1 MEGGAEDVGSEPWSI
16 EDLTESTAKNAKTT
30 AERVGE
36 DDECTFISSNL
47 VRPDRE
53 TELYAEEMAT
63 LFTRICQAITFTQR
77 YTKLQSIYR
86 QQALEDFETFMD
98 VMYDVWDSLGEL
110 PGDDDPASYRARTW
124 PRGPRY
130 DRIS

>member
-53 TELYAEEMAT
+53 TEL
-63 LFTRICQAITFTQR
+63 

>member
-47 VRPDRE
+47 V
-53 TELYAEEMAT
+53 
-63 LFTRICQAITFTQR
+63 R